1 MTVTGTD
8 IPAFPGATNDIDID
22 LFTITEEGGNTH
34 TLTSSDVEL
43 TSATQF
49 SVTLDAA
56 DQLQLT
62 FLLNTTLD
70 LFLQH

>member
-56 DQLQLT
+56 D
-62 FLLNTTLD
+62 
-70 LFLQH
+70 